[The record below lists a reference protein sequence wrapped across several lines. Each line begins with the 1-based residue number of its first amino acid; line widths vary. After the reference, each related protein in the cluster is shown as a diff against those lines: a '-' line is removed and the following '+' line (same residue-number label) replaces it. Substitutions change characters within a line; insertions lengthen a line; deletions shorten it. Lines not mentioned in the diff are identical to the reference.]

1 MQISSESKNLS
12 ELLPITGNVG
22 YVIPEYQ
29 RNYSW
34 REEQIEQLFNDIASE
49 DSGYYVGNLLVTNN
63 RKSTDLCDVID
74 GQQRLTTLSLF
85 LLAIWECLDN
95 WRRSLPEEESQP
107 YDAIENIAC
116 LKQDIK
122 RQLLNENTKL
132 PRIRLLE
139 TDRGIYNAMLG
150 VMVGKPKGKWGNRS
164 LPKRYHFIYN
174 LFNDRTRF
182 ATPQAIDAYYKKL
195 VSTTTLKI
203 SVPDLSEAFT
213 VFSSLNSKGLPLTLV
228 DLLKGEFLAAAGKIN
243 EDHATAVE
251 RWTAFSNIFSE
262 DESGDPNTTLTTQF
276 LTNNFDAFESDG
288 KQSITKNKAL
298 KKYQQ
303 LISEHYNQGENY
315 LQTLIDRAHIF
326 AYIARI
332 GNSNYPDNQ
341 IDNKLQN
348 LSKLESSQAYP
359 LLLFLFCNAEK
370 LQITN
375 ELYSIL
381 DNLVKF
387 YVRRNI
393 TLVPKSSNIRTRML
407 NLIHMINDENLTGR
421 NVSICILDEL
431 KEMSEPDDRFANAI
445 CNDGIYDKN
454 AKTTRF
460 VLIDLERNLPG
471 NSLINKGNPDTFDE
485 YIKKNQPRWT
495 IEHIL
500 PEGSLPDYWKDA
512 ISPDDREQAESIQRK
527 YVHLIGN
534 LTLSPYNANLQ
545 QLPFVDEEHPS
556 QEENNYTKSKR
567 DFKEH
572 GTYVGLRE
580 CLHLNASIP
589 SPSERI
595 EDKTSWSIDDIKR
608 RTEWFKDRIL
618 ERYAFPDIEE
628 K

>member
-1 MQISSESKNLS
+1 MQISSESKNLA

-34 REEQIEQLFNDIASE
+34 REEQIEQLFNDIATE
-49 DSGYYVGNLLVTNN
+49 DLGYYVGNLLVTNHGD
-63 RKSTDLCDVID
+63 SAELCDVID

-85 LLAIWECLDN
+85 LLAIWECLNN
-95 WRRSLPEEESQP
+95 WPASLPEGESLP
-107 YDAIENIAC
+107 NNVIEDMAG
-116 LKQDIK
+116 LKRDIR
-122 RQLLNENTKL
+122 RQLLNENTNQ
-132 PRIRLLE
+132 PRICLLE
-139 TDRGIYNAMLG
+139 TDRGRYNAMLG
-150 VMVGKPKGKWGNRS
+150 VMVGKTQGKWGNRS

-174 LFNDRTRF
+174 LFNDRAHF
-182 ATPQAIDAYYKKL
+182 ATPQAIDNYYKKL
-195 VSTTTLKI
+195 VSATTLKI

-251 RWTAFSNIFSE
+251 RWTTFSGIFSE

-288 KQSITKNKAL
+288 KQSITKSKAL

-303 LISEHYNQGENY
+303 LITEHYRQGENY
-315 LQTLIDRAHIF
+315 LQTLIDRASIF
-326 AYIARI
+326 ARIARI
-332 GNSNYPDNQ
+332 GDNSYPDEQ
-341 IDNKLQN
+341 IDDKLQS

-375 ELYSIL
+375 NLCSIL
-381 DNLVKF
+381 DNLIKF

-393 TLVPKSSNIRTRML
+393 TLVPKSSNIRARML
-407 NLIHMINDENLTGR
+407 NLIHTIKDKNLTGHDV
-421 NVSICILDEL
+421 NACILAEL
-431 KEMSEPDDRFANAI
+431 KEMSESDDRFANAI

-471 NSLINKGNPDTFDE
+471 NNLINKGNPDTFDE

-500 PEGSLPDYWKDA
+500 PEGPLPDYWKDA
-512 ISPDDREQAESIQRK
+512 ISPDDREQAESVQRK

-534 LTLSPYNANLQ
+534 LTLSPYNANLK
-545 QLPFVDEEHPS
+545 QLPFMDEKHPS
-556 QEENNYTKSKR
+556 REEDNYTKSKR

-580 CLHLNASIP
+580 CLRLNASIP
-589 SPSERI
+589 APSERI
-595 EDKTSWSIDDIKR
+595 EEKTSWSIADIIR
-608 RTEWFKDRIL
+608 RTKWFKDRIM
-618 ERYAFPDIEE
+618 ERYAFPNDDEA
-628 K
+628 

>member
-1 MQISSESKNLS
+1 MQISSESKNLA
-12 ELLPITGNVG
+12 ELLPITGNIG

-34 REEQIEQLFNDIASE
+34 REEQIEQLFNDIATE
-49 DSGYYVGNLLVTNN
+49 DPGYYVGNLLVTNHGD
-63 RKSTDLCDVID
+63 STDLCDVID

-85 LLAIWECLDN
+85 LLAIWECLNN
-95 WRRSLPEEESQP
+95 WSASLPEGESLP
-107 YDAIENIAC
+107 NNVIEDMAG
-116 LKQDIK
+116 LKRDIK
-122 RQLLNENTKL
+122 RQLLNENTKQ
-132 PRIRLLE
+132 PRICLLE
-139 TDRGIYNAMLG
+139 TDREIYNAMLG
-150 VMVGKPKGKWGNRS
+150 VMTGKPQGKWGNRS

-174 LFNDRTRF
+174 LFNDRDHF
-182 ATPQAIDAYYKKL
+182 ATPQAIDSYYKKL
-195 VSTTTLKI
+195 VSATTLKI

-228 DLLKGEFLAAAGKIN
+228 DLLKGEFLAAARKIN

-251 RWTAFSNIFSE
+251 RWTTFSSIFSE

-288 KQSITKNKAL
+288 KQSITKSKAL

-303 LISEHYNQGENY
+303 LITEHYRRGENY
-315 LQTLIDRAHIF
+315 LQTLIDRASVF
-326 AYIARI
+326 ASIARI
-332 GNSNYPDNQ
+332 GDSSYPDEQ
-341 IDNKLQN
+341 IDNKLQS

-375 ELYSIL
+375 DLCSIL

-393 TLVPKSSNIRTRML
+393 TLVPKSSNIRARML
-407 NLIHMINDENLTGR
+407 NLIHMIKDKNLTGHD
-421 NVSICILDEL
+421 VSACILTEL

-471 NSLINKGNPDTFDE
+471 NNLINKGNPDTFDE

-534 LTLSPYNANLQ
+534 LTLSPYNANLK

-556 QEENNYTKSKR
+556 REEDNYTKSKR

-580 CLHLNASIP
+580 CLRLNASIP
-589 SPSERI
+589 APSERI
-595 EDKTSWSIDDIKR
+595 EGKTSWSIADIKR

-618 ERYAFPDIEE
+618 ERYAFPSSD
-628 K
+628 KA